1 MKQSRKTQTKTAEPS
16 ARAKLSAAFL
26 EALEADFRAYG
37 KSVIEEMR
45 LKDPTRYAE
54 LAGKM
59 IMTIETPSKGFE
71 ECNTVQEIGLKLL
84 QNIGCNEADIT
95 DVDIA
100 EAIALND
107 TMVAGLQRIRDRM
120 QGPMQ

>member
-1 MKQSRKTQTKTAEPS
+1 MKQSRKSQSKAAQEPS

-26 EALEADFRAYG
+26 EALEADFREYG

-59 IMTIETPSKGFE
+59 IMTIEAPSKGFE
-71 ECNTVQEIGLKLL
+71 ECNTMQEIGLKLL
-84 QNIGCNEADIT
+84 ENVGATEIT
-95 DVDIA
+95 DDMIA
-100 EAIALND
+100 EALKAND
-107 TMVAGLQRIRDRM
+107 ILVAKLEAIRDAAQGGSM
-120 QGPMQ
+120 Q

>member
-1 MKQSRKTQTKTAEPS
+1 MKQSRKSQSKTAEPS

-26 EALEADFRAYG
+26 EALEKDFREYG

-59 IMTIETPSKGFE
+59 IMTIEAPSKGFE
-71 ECNTVQEIGLKLL
+71 ECNTIQEIGLRLL
-84 QNIGCNEADIT
+84 QNIGCNEADVT
-95 DVDIA
+95 EDMIA
-100 EAIALND
+100 EAIKAND
-107 TMVAGLQRIRDRM
+107 VMVAELERIRDTAL
-120 QGPMQ
+120 GPMQ